1 MKTRQAP
8 LAPRKTPVQT
18 RARERVERI
27 LDAAAHVFAE
37 VGYESATTDAIAA
50 QAGASIGSLYQFYPN
65 KQAIFDAVARRHLE
79 RASELFD
86 ALLAKASEGT
96 SWTELIADAIDGFA
110 ALDRTD
116 PNLRAVWRNWHVA
129 GSFLAAGSALNE
141 ELARRGESVVARY
154 ARGLPRAKRELVA
167 TMVVEVISSMLFA
180 AARRGG
186 PSAQAILEETKVML
200 RRYLEPYIDSG
211 SSHRRFKR
219 GNS

>member
-1 MKTRQAP
+1 MKARHTP

-18 RARERVERI
+18 RGRERVERI
-27 LDAAAHVFAE
+27 LDAAAQVFAE
-37 VGYESATTDAIAA
+37 VGYEAATTDAIAA

-65 KQAIFDAVARRHLE
+65 KQAIFDAVARRHLD

-86 ALLAKASEGT
+86 ALLAKAADGT
-96 SWTELIADAIDGFA
+96 SWTELIADGIDGFA

-129 GSFLAAGSALNE
+129 GSFLTAGSALNE
-141 ELARRGESVVARY
+141 ELAHRGESVVARY
-154 ARGLPRAKRELVA
+154 ARGLPRAKREIVA

-186 PSAQAILEETKVML
+186 GPAARAILEETKVML
-200 RRYLEPYIDSG
+200 RRYLEPYMPTG
-211 SSHRRFKR
+211 SNRRRFKAT
-219 GNS
+219 